1 MSVSVLDYGCVI
13 KNIIVP
19 AKNGPVDVVLGHD
32 TMADYEN
39 DFTSS
44 GSTCCGAFV
53 GRYANRIEN
62 AVFTL
67 GGKTYQLEK
76 NNGENHLHGCFS
88 RKIYEVKYF
97 GDTLLMEAVS
107 PDGEDGF
114 PGTLKI
120 AVRYTLTDDN
130 TFRMDYRVSSDAD
143 TLVNLTNHSYFNLD
157 GGGDV
162 LNQKLR
168 IYASRYLE
176 GNNATCPTG
185 NILPVANT
193 PMDFTAGKTIGKE
206 IDTGFSQTTMVGGG
220 YDHCYVI
227 DRARGSSQS
236 ICAWATSDKTGIS
249 MKLYTTQPGIHKLEG
264 LASQYEG
271 SQLQRQVYVDG
282 RPKSANKDLPYSV
295 DALFTA
301 INTGRMVRFRYKK
314 AGRPAPYTI
323 SPWQMAWENGCYYL
337 IAYQDEK
344 EPVGIRHYRVD
355 KMAGVTVLDEPRRG
369 KEQFADLDLPAYL
382 KKHFQMFGGPEYR
395 VTLRCTSD
403 LESAMRERF
412 GASPIFVPEGK
423 EHFHFDVPVCV
434 SDQFYGWVCGFGG
447 KIEVVSP
454 AEVRDGLRALNERL
468 VKMHQ

>member
-1 MSVSVLDYGCVI
+1 
-13 KNIIVP
+13 
-19 AKNGPVDVVLGHD
+19 
-32 TMADYEN
+32 MA
-39 DFTSS
+39 SS
-44 GSTCCGAFV
+44 GGGSYYAPEAPDMPMVYWGCTGDAVKTLQDKLNALGYNSGSVDGIFGAKTYAAVTAFQKANSLGVDGIVGKLTWGKLYGVSPAMPVETTTVV
-53 GRYANRIEN
+53 GRPTVSY
-62 AVFTL
+62 
-67 GGKTYQLEK
+67 G
-76 NNGENHLHGCFS
+76 S
-88 RKIYEVKYF
+88 R
-97 GDTLLMEAVS
+97 GD
-107 PDGEDGF
+107 
-114 PGTLKI
+114 
-120 AVRYTLTDDN
+120 AVRKLQELLNALGYDIRLRRGRSGGYWMATRPFELAELKLLVDAVQSS
-130 TFRMDYRVSSDAD
+130 RVISKASSD
-143 TLVNLTNHSYFNLD
+143 
-157 GGGDV
+157 
-162 LNQKLR
+162 KL
-168 IYASRYLE
+168 
-176 GNNATCPTG
+176 
-185 NILPVANT
+185 
-193 PMDFTAGKTIGKE
+193 
-206 IDTGFSQTTMVGGG
+206 
-220 YDHCYVI
+220 
-227 DRARGSSQS
+227 
-236 ICAWATSDKTGIS
+236 
-249 MKLYTTQPGIHKLEG
+249 IHKLEG